1 MSRAPARGFDPAA
14 QRDDRVSS
22 LPWPRRCHGRDH
34 LANGTGNVRLRPDW
48 GSIDMARMGC
58 ARRPQQPGSIRSRLL
73 AALAALWAFASTTQ
87 GLAQCFPVAGAE
99 PRLIPA
105 AFQDAAL
112 AAGSVQLTFLGHSSF
127 LIESA
132 GGATVVTDFNGF
144 VLPPQTPDIVTMN
157 NAHSTHY
164 TDYVDPAVEH
174 VLRGWDPKGGVALHD
189 VTHLDLHV
197 RNIPTNVRDF
207 GGVRTNG
214 NSIFVFEVADM
225 CIAHLGHLHHV
236 LSEVHL
242 AELGMIDVLLV
253 PVDGSFTMAQEL
265 MVEVIGQILPAV
277 IIPMHYFGPSTL
289 NRFISL
295 IGDRYEVEVAEVP
308 TVVLSRPTLPYRKVL
323 VLPGS

>member
-1 MSRAPARGFDPAA
+1 M
-14 QRDDRVSS
+14 
-22 LPWPRRCHGRDH
+22 
-34 LANGTGNVRLRPDW
+34 
-48 GSIDMARMGC
+48 DMARILVGSVRFGG
-58 ARRPQQPGSIRSRLL
+58 RRCSEPKRSGWIRGRLL
-73 AALAALWAFASTTQ
+73 AACAALWGLASATP
-87 GLAQCFPVAGAE
+87 GLAQCFPIAGAE
-99 PRLIPA
+99 PKVVPA
-105 AFQDAAL
+105 AFREAAL
-112 AAGSVQLTFLGHSSF
+112 GAGTVQLTFLGHSSF

-132 GGATVVTDFNGF
+132 GGATVVTDFNGM

-164 TDYVDPAVEH
+164 TDYVDPAVKH

-236 LSEVHL
+236 LTDMHL

-265 MVEVIGQILPAV
+265 MVEVIEQILPAV

-289 NRFISL
+289 NRFVSL
-295 IGDRYEVEVAEVP
+295 IADRYEVELADVS

-323 VLPGS
+323 VLPGG

>member
-1 MSRAPARGFDPAA
+1 
-14 QRDDRVSS
+14 
-22 LPWPRRCHGRDH
+22 
-34 LANGTGNVRLRPDW
+34 
-48 GSIDMARMGC
+48 MARILVGSVRFG
-58 ARRPQQPGSIRSRLL
+58 RRQCSEPKRSGWICGRLPV
-73 AALAALWAFASTTQ
+73 AACAALWCCASTTL
-87 GLAQCFPVAGAE
+87 GLAQCFPIADAAPKVT
-99 PRLIPA
+99 PA
-105 AFQDAAL
+105 AFREAAL
-112 AAGSVQLTFLGHSSF
+112 AAGTVQLTFLGHSSF
-127 LIESA
+127 MIESA
-132 GGATVVTDFNGF
+132 GGATVVTDFNGI

-164 TDYVDPAVEH
+164 TDFVDPAVKH

-189 VTHLDLHV
+189 VTHVDLHV

-236 LSEVHL
+236 LTEVHL

-265 MVEVIGQILPAV
+265 MVEVIEQILPAV

-295 IGDRYEVEVAEVP
+295 IGDHYEVELADLP
-308 TVVLSRPTLPYRKVL
+308 DRGSSRPTLPYRKVL
-323 VLPGS
+323 VLPGG

>member
-1 MSRAPARGFDPAA
+1 MTRALVGIGSVRARGFVATVRGRRWLIAA
-14 QRDDRVSS
+14 
-22 LPWPRRCHGRDH
+22 C
-34 LANGTGNVRLRPDW
+34 
-48 GSIDMARMGC
+48 
-58 ARRPQQPGSIRSRLL
+58 
-73 AALAALWAFASTTQ
+73 AALWGFASAIP
-87 GLAQCFPVAGAE
+87 GGAQCFPIADAAPKVM
-99 PRLIPA
+99 PA
-105 AFQDAAL
+105 AFRQAAL
-112 AAGSVQLTFLGHSSF
+112 AAGTVQLTFLGHSSF
-127 LIESA
+127 MIESA
-132 GGATVVTDFNGF
+132 GGATVVTDFNGM
-144 VLPPQTPDIVTMN
+144 VLPPATPDIVTMN

-164 TDYVDPAVEH
+164 TDYVDPAVKH

-236 LSEVHL
+236 LTEVHL

-265 MVEVIGQILPAV
+265 MVEVIEQILPAV

-289 NRFISL
+289 NRFVSL
-295 IGDRYEVEVAEVP
+295 IGDRYEVEIAEVP

-323 VLPGS
+323 VLPGG